1 MTRPHTAHERSLNK
15 RLREGDTGEEGR
27 REDGVKNRWT
37 EEEKEEADRE
47 TH

>member
-15 RLREGDTGEEGR
+15 RLREGDTGEGR

-37 EEEKEEADRE
+37 EEEKGEADRE